1 MLRRIL
7 LLEMGPGSAAH
18 HSVLRCVRG
27 YEQGAS
33 VPLTNHQQNQPVM
46 VNALLSVVV
55 YFVLQMTSRHRF
67 SSVV

>member
-18 HSVLRCVRG
+18 HGVLLRPG
-27 YEQGAS
+27 YAQGAS